1 MTTTQIAPF
10 DELTAALRGEVITP
24 ADPRYD
30 EVRAVYNGMIDKR
43 PAAIA
48 RCRDVA
54 DVLACVRFGREYD
67 VTLSVRSGGHS
78 AGGLGVWNDALVV
91 DLSLMRSTTV
101 DPEHRTVRVDPGATL
116 GDLDHA
122 TGAFGLA
129 VPTGFIANTG
139 IAGLALGGGVGYLT
153 RKFGMTLDNMLAA
166 DVVLA
171 DGTFVTASEDSHADL
186 FWALRGGGGNFGIV
200 TSITF
205 RCHPVG
211 ENGLIIGGPV
221 LYDIADTTEVMRW
234 YRDVLPT
241 LPEELNGWFALV
253 TIPPAPP
260 FPEELWGRKACGVVW
275 CYTGPHSRADE
286 VLAPVR
292 EFGSPLVMGLAPM
305 PFSALQS
312 AFDPL
317 YPPGL
322 QWYWRSDVF
331 TEISDA
337 AIEVHRR
344 YGERL
349 PTGHSTMHLYPIDG
363 AAARVPDDATAF
375 PYRDGG
381 WIGNI
386 VGVDP
391 DPANAEAITQWT
403 RDYFTDLH
411 AMSAGGTYV
420 NFMMDEGED
429 RVRAAYRGNYERL
442 AQVKGRYDPENTFH
456 VNQNIPPA
464 G

>member
-1 MTTTQIAPF
+1 MTTTQTAPF

-30 EVRAVYNGMIDKR
+30 EARAVYNGMIDKR

-78 AGGLGVWNDALVV
+78 AGGLGIWNDALVV

-292 EFGSPLVMGLAPM
+292 EFGSPLVMGLQPM
-305 PFSALQS
+305 PFPALQS

-363 AAARVPDDATAF
+363 AAARVAEDATAF

-403 RDYFTDLH
+403 RDYFADLH
-411 AMSAGGTYV
+411 ATSAGGTYV
-420 NFMMDEGED
+420 NFLMDEGED

>member
-10 DELTAALRGEVITP
+10 DELSAALRGEVIMP

-67 VTLSVRSGGHS
+67 VTLAVRSGGHS
-78 AGGLGVWNDALVV
+78 ASGLGVWNDALVV

-211 ENGLIIGGPV
+211 ENGVIIGGPV
-221 LYDIADTTEVMRW
+221 LYDIADTTDVMRW

-241 LPEELNGWFALV
+241 LPEELNGWFALL

-275 CYTGPHSRADE
+275 CYTVPHSRADE

-317 YPPGL
+317 YPSGL
-322 QWYWRSDVF
+322 QWYLRSDVLPRSP
-331 TEISDA
+331 TPRSRCTVVTA
-337 AIEVHRR
+337 SVCPPATRPCTCTRSTARQPACRR
-344 YGERL
+344 TRRRSR
-349 PTGHSTMHLYPIDG
+349 T
-363 AAARVPDDATAF
+363 ATAAGSATSSGSTRTR
-375 PYRDGG
+375 PTPRRSRSG
-381 WIGNI
+381 
-386 VGVDP
+386 P
-391 DPANAEAITQWT
+391 AITGLTCT
-403 RDYFTDLH
+403 RCRPEEP
-411 AMSAGGTYV
+411 MSTS
-420 NFMMDEGED
+420 
-429 RVRAAYRGNYERL
+429 
-442 AQVKGRYDPENTFH
+442 
-456 VNQNIPPA
+456 
-464 G
+464 

>member
-1 MTTTQIAPF
+1 MTTTQTAPF

-30 EVRAVYNGMIDKR
+30 EARAVYNGMIDKR

-78 AGGLGVWNDALVV
+78 AGGLGIWNDALVV

-205 RCHPVG
+205 RCHPIG

-292 EFGSPLVMGLAPM
+292 EFGSPLVMGLQPM
-305 PFSALQS
+305 PFPALQS

-363 AAARVPDDATAF
+363 AAARVAEDATAF

-403 RDYFTDLH
+403 RDYFADLH
-411 AMSAGGTYV
+411 ATSAGGTYV
-420 NFMMDEGED
+420 NFLMDEGED

>member
-1 MTTTQIAPF
+1 MTTTQTAPF

-30 EVRAVYNGMIDKR
+30 EARAVYNGMIDKR

-78 AGGLGVWNDALVV
+78 AGGLGIWNDALVV

-286 VLAPVR
+286 VLAQVR
-292 EFGSPLVMGLAPM
+292 EFGSPLVMGLQPM
-305 PFSALQS
+305 PFPALQS

-363 AAARVPDDATAF
+363 AAARVAEDATAF

-403 RDYFTDLH
+403 RDYFADLH
-411 AMSAGGTYV
+411 ATSAGGTYV
-420 NFMMDEGED
+420 NFLMDEGED

>member
-30 EVRAVYNGMIDKR
+30 EARAVYNGMIDKR

-234 YRDVLPT
+234 YRDLLPT

-275 CYTGPHSRADE
+275 CYTGPHYRADE

-292 EFGSPLVMGLAPM
+292 EFGSPLVMGVQPM
-305 PFSALQS
+305 PFAALQS

-363 AAARVPDDATAF
+363 AAARVAEDATAF

-391 DPANAEAITQWT
+391 DPANAERSRSGPATTSRTCT
-403 RDYFTDLH
+403 R
-411 AMSAGGTYV
+411 
-420 NFMMDEGED
+420 
-429 RVRAAYRGNYERL
+429 RR
-442 AQVKGRYDPENTFH
+442 PEEPTSTS
-456 VNQNIPPA
+456 
-464 G
+464 

>member
-1 MTTTQIAPF
+1 MTTTEIAPL
-10 DELTAALRGEVITP
+10 DELTAALRGELITP

-30 EVRAVYNGMIDKR
+30 EARAVYNGSIDKR

-54 DVLACVRFGREYD
+54 DVMTCVRFAREYD
-67 VTLSVRSGGHS
+67 VTLAVRSGGHS
-78 AGGLGVWNDALVV
+78 AAGLGVWNDALVV
-91 DLSLMRSTTV
+91 DLSLLRSTTV
-101 DPEHRTVRVDPGATL
+101 DPERRTVRVDAGATL

-153 RKFGMTLDNMLAA
+153 RRFGMTLDNMLAA

-171 DGTFVTASEDSHADL
+171 DGTFVTPSESSHPDL
-186 FWALRGGGGNFGIV
+186 FWALRGGSGNFGIV
-200 TSITF
+200 TSFTF

-211 ENGLIIGGPV
+211 ENGVIIGGPV
-221 LYDIADTTEVMRW
+221 LYDVADTPEVLRW
-234 YRDVLPT
+234 YRELLPA
-241 LPEELNGWFALV
+241 LPEELNGWFGLV

-260 FPEELWGRKACGVVW
+260 FPEALWGRKACGVVW

-292 EFGSPLVMGLAPM
+292 EFGSPLVTGLSPM
-305 PFSALQS
+305 PFAALQG

-331 TEISDA
+331 TELSDA
-337 AIEVHRR
+337 AIEIHRR
-344 YGERL
+344 YGEQL

-363 AAARVPDDATAF
+363 AAARVPEDATAF
-375 PYRDGG
+375 PYRSGG
-381 WIGNI
+381 WIANT

-391 DPANAEAITQWT
+391 DPANLELVSQWT
-403 RDYFTDLH
+403 RDYWTELH
-411 AMSAGGTYV
+411 PMSAGGTYV
-420 NFMMDEGED
+420 NFLMDEGED
-429 RVRAAYRGNYERL
+429 RVRAAYRGNYARL
-442 AQVKGRYDPENTFH
+442 AELKRRYDPENTFH
-456 VNQNIPPA
+456 VNLNIRPA
-464 G
+464 D

>member
-1 MTTTQIAPF
+1 MTTTQTAPF

-30 EVRAVYNGMIDKR
+30 EARAVYNGMIDKR

-153 RKFGMTLDNMLAA
+153 RTFGMTLDNMLAA

-171 DGTFVTASEDSHADL
+171 DGTFATASEDSHADL

-205 RCHPVG
+205 RCHPIG

-292 EFGSPLVMGLAPM
+292 EFGSPLVMGLQPM
-305 PFSALQS
+305 PFPALQS

-363 AAARVPDDATAF
+363 AAARVAEDATAF

-403 RDYFTDLH
+403 RDYFADLH
-411 AMSAGGTYV
+411 ATSAGGTYV
-420 NFMMDEGED
+420 NFLMDEGED

>member
-153 RKFGMTLDNMLAA
+153 RRFGMTLDNMLAA

-200 TSITF
+200 TSMTF

-305 PFSALQS
+305 PFSALQG

-403 RDYFTDLH
+403 RDYFADLH

>member
-67 VTLSVRSGGHS
+67 ITLSVRSGGHS
-78 AGGLGVWNDALVV
+78 ASGLGVWNDALVV

-122 TGAFGLA
+122 TAAFGLA

-234 YRDVLPT
+234 YRDLLPT

-305 PFSALQS
+305 PFPALQS

-363 AAARVPDDATAF
+363 AAARVPEGATAF

-403 RDYFTDLH
+403 RDYFADLH

>member
-30 EVRAVYNGMIDKR
+30 EARAVYNGMIDKR

-48 RCRDVA
+48 CCRDVA

-101 DPEHRTVRVDPGATL
+101 DPEHRTVRIDPGATL

-200 TSITF
+200 TSIAF
-205 RCHPVG
+205 RCHPIG

-292 EFGSPLVMGLAPM
+292 EFGSPLVMGLQPM
-305 PFSALQS
+305 PFPALQS

-363 AAARVPDDATAF
+363 AAARVAEDATAF

-403 RDYFTDLH
+403 RDYFADLH
-411 AMSAGGTYV
+411 ATSAGGTYV
-420 NFMMDEGED
+420 NFLMDEGED

-442 AQVKGRYDPENTFH
+442 AQVKGCYDPENTFH